1 MQNITIEEL
10 KAMAARLG
18 FHKRPMGDLIKLIEA
33 SVQDE
38 VQKIETKL
46 KIRKEKLSKKLEA
59 LRNKS
64 ADIKN
69 KVRETLIVAGTIL
82 MAIYGVLFISILF
95 YIGLL
100 EDIVTA
106 LLFVG
111 LGIVG
116 AVIVHIKPE
125 DSDFWKPI
133 LFSFL
138 SLLIVVMQAFL
149 VYDKGYGFGQA
160 LIFSIPLGIITYSL
174 NENLFNSAFALM
186 DQSIALW
193 HRMHLIVNRFRR
205 FINHKLLVTT
215 EKRLEGLSM
224 KKELIIQKNISV
236 INYHYEVAELASD
249 LKKKDLSL
257 KHIQLNGK
265 EHNYAN

>member
-1 MQNITIEEL
+1 
-10 KAMAARLG
+10 MAARLG
-18 FHKRPMGDLIKLIEA
+18 FHKKPMGDLIKLIEA
-33 SVQDE
+33 SVQDK

-69 KVRETLIVAGTIL
+69 KVRETLIESGTML

-116 AVIVHIKPE
+116 AVIVHIKPV

-138 SLLIVVMQAFL
+138 SLLIVVMQAIL
-149 VYDKGYGFGQA
+149 AYDKGYGFGQA
-160 LIFSIPLGIITYSL
+160 IIFSIPLGVMTYLL
-174 NENLFNSAFALM
+174 NENLFNSAFSLM
-186 DQSIALW
+186 DQSIA
-193 HRMHLIVNRFRR
+193 
-205 FINHKLLVTT
+205 
-215 EKRLEGLSM
+215 
-224 KKELIIQKNISV
+224 
-236 INYHYEVAELASD
+236 
-249 LKKKDLSL
+249 
-257 KHIQLNGK
+257 
-265 EHNYAN
+265 